1 MTTIKVRDVD
11 KRKFDKLQHEYIALH
26 GKKINQQELFSMII
40 DYVERLKDDFFRV
53 KVSTLSEEEIKKFRE
68 LQQDWGV
75 ETKEEEI
82 DSMVYERLH

>member
-1 MTTIKVRDVD
+1 M
-11 KRKFDKLQHEYIALH
+11 H

-40 DYVERLKDDFFRV
+40 DYVERLKNDFLRV
-53 KVSTLSEEEIKKFRE
+53 KVSMLSEEEIKKFRK

-82 DSMVYERLH
+82 DSIVYERLH

>member
-1 MTTIKVRDVD
+1 
-11 KRKFDKLQHEYIALH
+11 LH

-40 DYVERLKDDFFRV
+40 DYVERLKNDLIRV
-53 KVSTLSEEEIKKFRE
+53 KVSMLSEEEIKKFRK

>member
-1 MTTIKVRDVD
+1 M
-11 KRKFDKLQHEYIALH
+11 H

-40 DYVERLKDDFFRV
+40 DYVERLKNDLLRV
-53 KVSTLSEEEIKKFRE
+53 KVSMLSEKEIKKFRK